1 MSWFLKYLMNKK
13 FPQALVKH
21 YNTCFISLKKLI
33 NGLQNFWKLN
43 IFWNHLHKPW
53 HNDIKN
59 NLKIRRK
66 IRSNWKNILKNI
78 PQK

>member
-1 MSWFLKYLMNKK
+1 MNKK

-43 IFWNHLHKPW
+43 IF
-53 HNDIKN
+53 
-59 NLKIRRK
+59 
-66 IRSNWKNILKNI
+66 
-78 PQK
+78 